1 MSLFVTELNP
11 PTGGKDP
18 GCGGLHPEE
27 PQGQLPG
34 LQAPEVTGPSLGF
47 TDGSRDCFL
56 DEISRHTA
64 RI

>member
-11 PTGGKDP
+11 PTGEKDP

-34 LQAPEVTGPSLGF
+34 LQAPEVTGPSQV
-47 TDGSRDCFL
+47 
-56 DEISRHTA
+56 
-64 RI
+64 